1 MPTYTGT
8 SAFSA
13 YTLEASG
20 VASVVYSKD
29 QSLIYVA
36 KHDGHIDVFNTAT
49 HSLVTSWTVGTA
61 LGGMSLSED
70 GSFLLVTEQPNANG
84 AAPVVHR
91 VATATGAVQNYT
103 DTAIGN
109 GSFYDVEIVDTHTA
123 ILSGA
128 QMTKLNLDTG
138 AFSALAGASS
148 YSSGESVLVEDR
160 HLTLIAEPGI
170 SDGPLFIYDDRTGTV
185 TAAGDNYQLSNT
197 SGFNWGQQA
206 ISEAAGQVAQFSY
219 YSSLNIYDLSLHELK
234 SVGVGGRVGGLA
246 YDPSGTYLY
255 VYLIDSGVLA
265 KYTTTNFALVD
276 QISVGMSQWNNNIEF
291 GDQIHFSQDGGY
303 VTLADTD
310 QGKLQLIDLTARNET
325 FAGTVGDDTFYGK
338 DGNDTYYVNTAGD
351 LVVENAAEGTDT
363 VHTTLPSYTLPAN
376 VENLIYDGTA
386 SFSGT
391 GNGLD
396 NIIDAHTATGPSSLS
411 GLGGND
417 TLYGGSGSDVLDGGT
432 GADLMT
438 GGAGNDEYHVDDAG
452 DRVVEL
458 GGGGN
463 DTVVTSVS
471 FALDPTNSVETLR
484 TNDQASTTALD
495 LTGNDFTTLIEGND
509 GKNVLIGGN
518 AGVTI
523 NGFGGDDTLTGGSGA
538 DALDGGAGGD
548 TITGG
553 AGLDII
559 HGGAGYDAIRIG
571 EGDFVAGEVYDAGAD
586 GGQLIV
592 TASSLL
598 DLTTATV
605 TSFTDLMGGKLKM
618 TAAQFG
624 QFSTITGSTITLTD
638 GGTITGHIRVADLSL
653 TVINL
658 APVDN
663 VFNVVYSLG
672 LPGDGALTINGNIG
686 NDTIYATDLNDA
698 LNGGD
703 GNDTLYGLGGFDTL
717 NGGKGNDVL
726 DGGAGV
732 DDMSGGIGDD
742 TYYIDSSSDLIH
754 ENANEGYDTEIG
766 SVAFVLADNV
776 EHGILSGTNGVNLF
790 GNGGDNWLTGNDG
803 ANTLY
808 GLVGND
814 RLEGG
819 AGVDTLIGGV
829 GDDTFVWDGV
839 DTIVENA
846 GEGNDTVESA
856 TTVSLAAFANI
867 ENLTLTGNA
876 AINGTGDG
884 NANVIRG
891 NGAANTLDG
900 GAGADTMY
908 GGAGDDTYVVDNA
921 GDKVFELPGEGNDT
935 VRSSVSFTLGA
946 NVENLILTGTGN
958 INGYGNAGQ
967 NIITGNSG
975 SNVLDGGGGGDTL
988 QGGAGNDVYYVRN
1001 AADVIVEGAGEG
1013 AIDTALASVS
1023 YTLNAGAQVERLA
1036 AADSNA
1042 TTAINLTGN
1051 AYSHTIQGN
1060 NGINTLT
1067 GGTGNDSL
1075 FGYGGNDNLYGGQG
1089 NDTLDGGTGNDML
1102 YGGAGDDTYV
1112 IGDAHAKVVELAGE
1126 GNDTVQASVD
1136 YSLAGMSNIET
1147 LMLTGSAVRATGNA
1161 EHNTLIGTA
1170 GSNVLDGAGG
1180 GDTLQG
1186 GAGNDVYY
1194 VRNAADVIV
1203 EGAGE
1208 GTADTVL
1215 ATVSYTLTA
1224 AAQVER
1230 LAASD
1235 ANATAAINLTGNAF
1249 VHLIQGNAGV
1259 NTLTGGSGNDAL
1271 YGYAGDDRLD
1281 GGLGTDTLY
1290 GGVGNDIYVVDSLSD
1305 TIVENANEGT
1315 DTVEA
1320 SITYSLA
1327 ALANVENLTLTGAN
1341 AIDGTGNAL
1350 DNVIRGNSAAN
1361 TLNGGTGN
1369 DMLYGGAGDDIY
1381 VIGDAHAKVFELAG
1395 EGNDTVQASVNYSLA
1410 GMSNIE
1416 TLMLTGSAVSAT
1428 GNAEHNMLIGNAGS
1442 NVLDGAGGG
1451 DTLQGGAGNDVYYV
1465 RNAADVIVENANE
1478 GTADT
1483 VLATVSYTL
1492 NANAQVERLA
1502 ASDANATTAINLTG
1516 NAWSHTIQGNNG
1528 ANTLTG
1534 GTGNDTL
1541 FGYGGNDTLFGGAGA
1556 DKFVF
1561 GHGTGQDSIGD
1572 FVAGTDKID
1581 LTAIGFAS
1589 YQDVINAT
1597 HDVGG
1602 NAVIDLGNGDQLTL
1616 TGVTTAQ
1623 LHSGDFIGVGNAAA
1637 APQMQTFAANFAT
1650 VDTWHSG
1657 ADMISALHG

>member
-1 MPTYTGT
+1 MDQYSGNAQGAERLGVGIEDTTTGVGAPSINHIATLQPQTMILAPAVANVAPTFAPGTLSITRVSTDSTGGQLYPGNFEGDLSPDGTKVVFYTSDRSVMPTGISGGLVIKDLKTGEVT
-8 SAFSA
+8 FFAIGTRPHFSSDGTKVVFQSDSSDLVAGDTNGSSDVFVKDIASGTVTRVSTDASGSQGNDYSFLPVFSADGTKVAFGSNATNLVAGDTNGHRDIFVKDLLTGAVTLVSASIAGVTGNGDSNQSSFSPDGTKVAFDSLATNLVPGDNNFASDSFVKNLITGEVTLVSTTTNGALANGIKSTTTFSPDGSKVAFYAQSTDLVPGDTNNAWDLFIKDLNTGEVTRVSTNAAGEQGNSDTTVFAFS
-13 YTLEASG
+13 
-20 VASVVYSKD
+20 
-29 QSLIYVA
+29 
-36 KHDGHIDVFNTAT
+36 HDGTKIAFASYATNLVPGDTNGRQDLFVKDLLTGEVTPITVDAPHYLAAPADIYAISFSSDDSELIFTSQLGTLVPGDTNTNYDVF
-49 HSLVTSWTVGTA
+49 LVTLPATGAPTYV
-61 LGGMSLSED
+61 E
-70 GSFLLVTEQPNANG
+70 NG
-84 AAPVVHR
+84 AAVQVISSVNVGDSDSANYSGGSLVVGITNSHSGDAVSLSGPGISIAGGNVSYYGTIVGTLTNSATGLTVTFNAAADDFAVKALAQAVHFSSGSDVPTNADRTITFTLNDGAGGATSFDRVVH
-91 VATATGAVQNYT
+91 VTPVDDPATATNDSANVAANGMIVGGSVVANDDPDGPLPVVATVTAV
-103 DTAIGN
+103 N
-109 GSFYDVEIVDTHTA
+109 GSAANVGTQIT
-123 ILSGA
+123 LPSGA
-128 QMTKLNLDTG
+128 
-138 AFSALAGASS
+138 
-148 YSSGESVLVEDR
+148 
-160 HLTLIAEPGI
+160 HLTLNA
-170 SDGPLFIYDDRTGTV
+170 DGTYTYDPNHAFDTLTATTGATNSTATDSFTYSLAGGSSATMTV
-185 TAAGDNYQLSNT
+185 TIQGSNSSVPAIGSTGD
-197 SGFNWGQQA
+197 
-206 ISEAAGQVAQFSY
+206 
-219 YSSLNIYDLSLHELK
+219 
-234 SVGVGGRVGGLA
+234 
-246 YDPSGTYLY
+246 
-255 VYLIDSGVLA
+255 
-265 KYTTTNFALVD
+265 
-276 QISVGMSQWNNNIEF
+276 
-291 GDQIHFSQDGGY
+291 
-303 VTLADTD
+303 
-310 QGKLQLIDLTARNET
+310 
-325 FAGTVGDDTFYGK
+325 
-338 DGNDTYYVNTAGD
+338 
-351 LVVENAAEGTDT
+351 
-363 VHTTLPSYTLPAN
+363 
-376 VENLIYDGTA
+376 
-386 SFSGT
+386 
-391 GNGLD
+391 
-396 NIIDAHTATGPSSLS
+396 
-411 GLGGND
+411 D
-417 TLYGGSGSDVLDGGT
+417 TLYGSGGNDRIDGGT
-432 GADLMT
+432 GADKMYGGT
-438 GGAGNDEYHVDDAG
+438 GDDTYVIDDAG
-452 DRVVEL
+452 DQ
-458 GGGGN
+458 
-463 DTVVTSVS
+463 VTEN
-471 FALDPTNSVETLR
+471 P
-484 TNDQASTTALD
+484 
-495 LTGNDFTTLIEGND
+495 
-509 GKNVLIGGN
+509 N
-518 AGVTI
+518 AGT
-523 NGFGGDDTLTGGSGA
+523 
-538 DALDGGAGGD
+538 
-548 TITGG
+548 
-553 AGLDII
+553 
-559 HGGAGYDAIRIG
+559 
-571 EGDFVAGEVYDAGAD
+571 
-586 GGQLIV
+586 
-592 TASSLL
+592 
-598 DLTTATV
+598 
-605 TSFTDLMGGKLKM
+605 
-618 TAAQFG
+618 
-624 QFSTITGSTITLTD
+624 
-638 GGTITGHIRVADLSL
+638 
-653 TVINL
+653 
-658 APVDN
+658 
-663 VFNVVYSLG
+663 
-672 LPGDGALTINGNIG
+672 
-686 NDTIYATDLNDA
+686 
-698 LNGGD
+698 
-703 GNDTLYGLGGFDTL
+703 
-717 NGGKGNDVL
+717 
-726 DGGAGV
+726 
-732 DDMSGGIGDD
+732 
-742 TYYIDSSSDLIH
+742 
-754 ENANEGYDTEIG
+754 
-766 SVAFVLADNV
+766 
-776 EHGILSGTNGVNLF
+776 
-790 GNGGDNWLTGNDG
+790 
-803 ANTLY
+803 
-808 GLVGND
+808 
-814 RLEGG
+814 
-819 AGVDTLIGGV
+819 
-829 GDDTFVWDGV
+829 
-839 DTIVENA
+839 
-846 GEGNDTVESA
+846 DTVESSI
-856 TTVSLAAFANI
+856 TYVLGANV

-946 NVENLILTGTGN
+946 NVENLVLTGTGN

-1194 VRNAADVIV
+1194 VRNAGDVIV

-1215 ATVSYTLTA
+1215 ASVSYTLTA
-1224 AAQVER
+1224 TAQVER

-1235 ANATAAINLTGNAF
+1235 ANATTAINLTGNAF
-1249 VHLIQGNAGV
+1249 VHLIQGNNGV
-1259 NTLTGGSGNDAL
+1259 NTLTGGSGNDTL

-1290 GGVGNDIYVVDSLSD
+1290 GGVGNDTYVVDSLSD

-1315 DTVEA
+1315 DTVETA
-1320 SITYSLA
+1320 ITYSLA

-1350 DNVIRGNSAAN
+1350 DNVIRGNAAAN
-1361 TLNGGTGN
+1361 TLNGGTGS
-1369 DMLYGGAGDDIY
+1369 DMLYGGAGDDTY
-1381 VIGDAHAKVFELAG
+1381 VIGDAHAKVIELVG

-1416 TLMLTGSAVSAT
+1416 TLQLTGSAVSAT
-1428 GNAEHNMLIGNAGS
+1428 GNGEHNTLIGTAGS

-1502 ASDANATTAINLTG
+1502 ASDANLTTALNLTG

-1561 GHGTGQDSIGD
+1561 AHGTGQDSIGD